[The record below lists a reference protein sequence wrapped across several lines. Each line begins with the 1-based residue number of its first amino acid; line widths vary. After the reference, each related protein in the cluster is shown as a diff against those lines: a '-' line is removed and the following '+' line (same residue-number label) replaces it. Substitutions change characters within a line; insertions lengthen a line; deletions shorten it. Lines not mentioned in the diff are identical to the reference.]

1 METDIKKSNHP
12 PSDGEWEPVSVSFGA
27 VTVQMARPPE
37 SVRRANIEAGQ
48 AALQR
53 GKSALV
59 KPGVKLTRQKGIPLY
74 FGCED
79 RPGWM
84 VRELDGKKTVGRFM
98 SGRFVAEKRAT
109 PTKKPNAKN

>member
-1 METDIKKSNHP
+1 MNAGLKKSKLP
-12 PSDGEWEPVSVSFGA
+12 SSDGEWLPVSVSFGS
-27 VTVQMARPPE
+27 VTVQVSQPPE

-48 AALQR
+48 AALRR

-59 KPGVKLTRQKGIPLY
+59 KPGVKLIREKGIPLY

-84 VRELDGKKTVGRFM
+84 VRELDGKTTVGRFM
-98 SGRFVAEKRAT
+98 SGRFVAEKAAP
-109 PTKKPNAKN
+109 PTKKRSTER

>member
-1 METDIKKSNHP
+1 MKSTIKKSNVP
-12 PSDGEWEPVSVSFGA
+12 TSGGEWVPVSVSFGS
-27 VTVQMARPPE
+27 VTVQVAQPPDH
-37 SVRRANIEAGQ
+37 VRRANIEAGQ
-48 AALQR
+48 AALRR

-98 SGRFVAEKRAT
+98 SGRFVAEKPAT
-109 PTKKPNAKN
+109 TTKKRGTKN